1 MLQIQH
7 QPQVQVQ
14 APQAGPVQ
22 NPLYY
27 LAQHQSPPAPSTT
40 VFAPS
45 PMFDTTAALP
55 SKPAPVG
62 RQQHS
67 PWHPA
72 PETTTS
78 SSSSAASS
86 SSTCGGCTSSAAS
99 CYASTLSPV
108 ASAAFLL
115 EARLHISQQ
124 THPHSSLQQ
133 PQQPHSATMC
143 TFPPIPKPAMWRLDS
158 VPSADPDMQEL
169 GLAAQQQQLSS
180 CVMVK

>member
-7 QPQVQVQ
+7 QPQPQVQ

-27 LAQHQSPPAPSTT
+27 LTQHQSPPAPSTA

-55 SKPAPVG
+55 SKPAPVV
-62 RQQHS
+62 QQQQS
-67 PWHPA
+67 PWHQA
-72 PETTTS
+72 PQTTS
-78 SSSSAASS
+78 SSSSTASS

-124 THPHSSLQQ
+124 THPHSGLQQ
-133 PQQPHSATMC
+133 QQPHSTTMC

-158 VPSADPDMQEL
+158 APTADPDMQEL

>member
-7 QPQVQVQ
+7 QPQPQVQ

-27 LAQHQSPPAPSTT
+27 LAQHQSPPAPSTA
-40 VFAPS
+40 VFVPS
-45 PMFDTTAALP
+45 SMFDTTAALP
-55 SKPAPVG
+55 SKSAPVG
-62 RQQHS
+62 QQQHS
-67 PWHPA
+67 PWHQA
-72 PETTTS
+72 PETTS

-86 SSTCGGCTSSAAS
+86 SSSCGGCTSSAAS

-124 THPHSSLQQ
+124 THPHSGLQQ
-133 PQQPHSATMC
+133 QQPHSTTMC

-158 VPSADPDMQEL
+158 VPSAEPDMQEL
-169 GLAAQQQQLSS
+169 GLAAQQQKLSS